1 MKWFFFLPMK
11 LQIYNGNLLKVN
23 HPAMPVPVPSQPLP
37 APKLITEKRV
47 KKP

>member
-1 MKWFFFLPMK
+1 MCWFFFLPMK

-23 HPAMPVPVPSQPLP
+23 HPVLPVPVPTQPLT
-37 APKLITEKRV
+37 APKLIAEKRV

>member
-1 MKWFFFLPMK
+1 MYWFFFLPMK

-23 HPAMPVPVPSQPLP
+23 HPVLPSPAPTQPLT
-37 APKLITEKRV
+37 APKLVTEKRV